1 MGYLVG
7 WPVDFLKGMRFKLL
21 TKRGEKIYKMK
32 PRETVVVV
40 AAVVVVVFT
49 IPSRRCRSPHAIP
62 HETFQRAAT
71 IFPLSLTPYTN

>member
-21 TKRGEKIYKMK
+21 TKKGEKIYKMK
-32 PRETVVVV
+32 LRETVVV
-40 AAVVVVVFT
+40 VVVVVFT

-62 HETFQRAAT
+62 HETFQGAAT